1 MKYTRDE
8 QGKVDIGGWLFLHAI
23 GVFLAPFQLGYG
35 LFEIIKTALTVD
47 TTPGFEPDPVITKRG
62 IDKFQEFTG
71 QPFSALECSSRRD
84 LKQSLA
90 TLCLT
95 LHCIL

>member
-23 GVFLAPFQLGYG
+23 GVFVLLQLGYG

-62 IDKFQEFTG
+62 IDNFQFTG

-84 LKQSLA
+84 LKNPSRRFV
-90 TLCLT
+90 
-95 LHCIL
+95 